1 MNEIILGKEFTTNM
15 IMIKNT
21 ILKGIVKKVVTK
33 NIMKNLR
40 EKKNEIMKHYLK

>member
-1 MNEIILGKEFTTNM
+1 MILGGDFNINM

-21 ILKGIVKKVVTK
+21 MLKGIVKKVVTK